1 MLYWFKMIISIINV
15 KAKLAAI
22 KKLGV
27 NHLSTCIFFQQCFRT
42 IPLKVFPPSHTV
54 TRTKL
59 LYKHCRHYFSNK
71 SSVSTQAQTK
81 SMILNRIKHVSLSI
95 PYNVLVDTVYLKIYK
110 QKIQYNSYFYVFVST
125 YCRVIRLSVVCW
137 YRFVVFFLLILLFFF
152 FSFFKQLYAFYILTM
167 DFWNKH
173 GWTDGWIYTL
183 LPIKV
188 DRIDRAFDRKR
199 HYEHKIYC
207 TSHAVY
213 NM

>member
-81 SMILNRIKHVSLSI
+81 SMVLYRIKHLQVRATRRSI
-95 PYNVLVDTVYLKIYK
+95 NNAAIIKFGSYARSIQVKQCFLVC
-110 QKIQYNSYFYVFVST
+110 SPG
-125 YCRVIRLSVVCW
+125 SV
-137 YRFVVFFLLILLFFF
+137 
-152 FSFFKQLYAFYILTM
+152 
-167 DFWNKH
+167 H
-173 GWTDGWIYTL
+173 
-183 LPIKV
+183 
-188 DRIDRAFDRKR
+188 
-199 HYEHKIYC
+199 
-207 TSHAVY
+207 
-213 NM
+213 